1 MLVKMREGE
10 IDSTIHQEFGNADN
24 QNFSMSVT
32 VCRRPSAQDFLLD
45 TELWGGIGFGGCLG
59 DLI

>member
-1 MLVKMREGE
+1 MREGE